1 MNKILIGQ
9 GRLPIYRSQQDV
21 RLSDKRGILPF
32 TRSSLRENTDDTFF
46 QLKQYGKRKAHQKI
60 DNSTD

>member
-1 MNKILIGQ
+1 MKKTLIGEW
-9 GRLPIYRSQQDV
+9 RLPVYRSQQDV

-46 QLKQYGKRKAHQKI
+46 Q
-60 DNSTD
+60 